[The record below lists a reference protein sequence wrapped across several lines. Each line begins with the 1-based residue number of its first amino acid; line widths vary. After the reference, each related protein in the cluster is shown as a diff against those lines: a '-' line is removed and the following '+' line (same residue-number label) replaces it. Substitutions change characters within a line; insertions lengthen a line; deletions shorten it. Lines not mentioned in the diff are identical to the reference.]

1 MTAAHI
7 FNKQEREERPPRR
20 APWYDRE
27 SDLALFRTAV
37 IVHSAEEGTE
47 SFSVGG
53 KWSVLRGMTVS
64 MCKECRKLEEKLDAI
79 AQKPYIVRFRGEP
92 AKVTVTVT
100 VTGLPTATT
109 IPKGAT
115 ISIEDRRPEAEY
127 LTNIKQ
133 DYFLGMAA
141 CLLGTSHI
149 PQPVESW
156 QQLGMHVPVRTRI
169 LKGLRV
175 DWRSRAIVTVNG
187 EDMFPGRILFV
198 DGAKKSP

>member
-1 MTAAHI
+1 
-7 FNKQEREERPPRR
+7 
-20 APWYDRE
+20 
-27 SDLALFRTAV
+27 
-37 IVHSAEEGTE
+37 
-47 SFSVGG
+47 
-53 KWSVLRGMTVS
+53 MTVS